1 MHRMRLRYTERMP
14 GKVGRPV
21 ERSLRKR
28 IRDLLKSGESQV
40 EIARKLDKAPSTI
53 AHHVRASGRKPKQYE
68 TPARV
73 GKDGKRRCVQC
84 GKRKFPGSFPSAQNA
99 SCSMCVRGAN

>member
-1 MHRMRLRYTERMP
+1 MHRMRLRYTEPMP

-28 IRDLLKSGESQV
+28 IRDLLESGESQI

-53 AHHVRASGRKPKQYE
+53 AHHVRATG
-68 TPARV
+68 AR
-73 GKDGKRRCVQC
+73 GKRRQAPVRPVRQAEVSWF
-84 GKRKFPGSFPSAQNA
+84 FPECPECFVFD
-99 SCSMCVRGAN
+99 VRLRG